1 MTPSIASRLEFNPST
16 FLKSLKSIYF
26 PDKKIPI
33 GNALKYIYLQQVTS
47 SEALLVCY
55 IGKGWFSIRLDC
67 VGFIGTSYLF
77 DGQDALDRLSKCLSA
92 IKDSPALQFFQT
104 PNSKM
109 SVNFVFP
116 NSKSK
121 SNIAINT
128 YNNDYSDFTQ
138 SWLTNSSLPLSHLA
152 SIPKPS
158 LKYFTSGLRIA
169 NSFSSLSS
177 DTFEKPVWL
186 WSLHSSLWLVCTEKS
201 GINGVSLLCIKLYDC
216 TFNTFNVGVMGKQFL
231 KSAYLFFLFNE
242 ISLCLNS
249 KNDFV
254 IKSEESMAILTTF
267 NPSLYP
273 VYSKGFQNFFI
284 HRSPDNFLCH
294 LTFYL
299 EDLITAVTLCSPKSN
314 DLSNDIVLELSKDRS
329 NFVISKRADATKLE
343 KSEIEV
349 VDMLGSQQWVNVVLS
364 HTYLL
369 QALLGLKS
377 NYLRVESLQ
386 GSPAN
391 PSLDFDPDDFEQYSS
406 DSDSDSSDFSNSSK
420 KLIILTLDSFKEHF
434 VLYVSSSCFTNPLT
448 NLDFCATIICRPL
461 QLDSIDDH

>member
-1 MTPSIASRLEFNPST
+1 MTLSIASRLEFNPST

-33 GNALKYIYLQQVTS
+33 GNALKYIYLEQVTS

-55 IGKGWFSIRLDC
+55 IGKGWFSVRLDC

-77 DGQDALDRLSKCLSA
+77 DGQDALDRLSKSLSA

-128 YNNDYSDFTQ
+128 YNNDYSDFTEP
-138 SWLTNSSLPLSHLA
+138 WLTNSSLPLSQLTP
-152 SIPKPS
+152 IPKSS

-201 GINGVSLLCIKLYDC
+201 GINGVSLLCLKLYDC
-216 TFNTFNVGVMGKQFL
+216 TPNTFNVGIVGKQLL

-249 KNDFV
+249 ENQFV
-254 IKSEESMAILTTF
+254 IKSDESMAILTTF

-284 HRSPDNFLCH
+284 DRSTNNFLCH
-294 LTFYL
+294 LTFFL

-314 DLSNDIVLELSKDRS
+314 DLSNDIVLELSDNHS
-329 NFVISKRADATKLE
+329 SFIISKRADATKLE

-349 VDMLGSQQWVNVVLS
+349 VDIVGSQQWVNVVLS
-364 HTYLL
+364 HTYFL
-369 QALLGLKS
+369 QALLALKG
-377 NYLRVESLQ
+377 NYLREESLE

-391 PSLDFDPDDFEQYSS
+391 PSLDFDPDDFEQYSP
-406 DSDSDSSDFSNSSK
+406 DSSAPSNSSK
-420 KLIILTLDSFKEHF
+420 KLITLTLDSFREHY
-434 VLYVSSSCFTNPLT
+434 VLYISSSSFTNPLT

-461 QLDSIDDH
+461 QIDSIDDY

>member
-216 TFNTFNVGVMGKQFL
+216 TFNTFNVGIMGKQFL

-249 KNDFV
+249 ENDFV

-284 HRSPDNFLCH
+284 DRSPDNFLCH

-386 GSPAN
+386 GSPAT